1 MLDLRAQF
9 SGIRQ
14 EVLDAVTKVFDAQA
28 FVLGKEVEALEQEIA
43 AYCGT
48 PFAVGCASGTDALIL
63 ALMAVDVGPGDEVI
77 TVPYSFFATASCI
90 SRVGARPV
98 FVDILDSTFN
108 MDPDKLDEA
117 LSKHPKAK
125 AVIPVHL
132 FGACAD
138 MDTILEV
145 AAKHG
150 VAVLEDSAQSIGA
163 SYKGRMAGSIGV
175 IGCFSF
181 FPSKNLG
188 GCGDGGV
195 MTTGDER
202 LARRLASL
210 RVHGSEVKY
219 FHDEIGLNSRLD
231 ALQATVLRVK
241 LRYLDGWSKGR
252 QAVAA
257 RYISNLQPLALPIQL
272 PTAAAHTTSHVYNQ
286 FVIRSADRD
295 ALRATLDAGGIRTD
309 MYYPLPLHLQKCFS
323 FLGYKPG
330 DLPVSEACS
339 RECIALPV
347 YPEMSAGMVDRV
359 CDCIASHYN

>member
-1 MLDLRAQF
+1 
-9 SGIRQ
+9 
-14 EVLDAVTKVFDAQA
+14 
-28 FVLGKEVEALEQEIA
+28 
-43 AYCGT
+43 
-48 PFAVGCASGTDALIL
+48 
-63 ALMAVDVGPGDEVI
+63 
-77 TVPYSFFATASCI
+77 PYSFFATASCI

-138 MDTILEV
+138 MDPILEV

-150 VAVLEDSAQSIGA
+150 VPVIEDSAQSIGA
-163 SYKGRMAGSIGV
+163 SYKGRMAGSMGV

-188 GCGDGGV
+188 GCGDGGI

-231 ALQATVLRVK
+231 ALQAAVLRVK

-257 RYISNLQPLALPIQL
+257 RYISNLRPLALPIRL
-272 PTAAAHTTSHVYNQ
+272 PAAAPHTTSHVYNQ

-347 YPEMSAGMVDRV
+347 YPEMSAAMVDRV
-359 CDCIASHYN
+359 CACIASHYN